1 MTIPDCQ
8 IPKHL
13 DVDSRSRIDVVYPS
27 GGLAFTADPG
37 VIRLLC
43 QHRGVK
49 GEVNRRG
56 YLKYARLLV
65 SVRAA
70 RRAQQAA
77 EIPQQSN
84 VITRK
89 RRGSGAIRWVQRLD
103 RAKTGRLGSHET
115 LFVAR

>member
-1 MTIPDCQ
+1 M
-8 IPKHL
+8 
-13 DVDSRSRIDVVYPS
+13 VYPA
-27 GGLAFTADPG
+27 GGLAFTAEPA

-43 QHRGVK
+43 QHHMVN

-56 YLKYARLLV
+56 YLKYVRLLV

-70 RRAQQAA
+70 RRVQQAA

-89 RRGSGAIRWVQRLD
+89 RQGSGAKRWVQRLD

-115 LFVAR
+115 LFVAG